1 MSPSHSLLCILHA
14 WFLWNWCLIWIWRAQ
29 APLRPLSFER
39 MCVCVCVFP
48 PHFYHSF
55 PAATAFPLLAT
66 KLFVGYYT
74 HIHVVHTYQTP
85 SWETS
90 LFFFFLKRFF
100 TAGGCEL
107 NLHARTPTSPW
118 REIHPSK
125 PPTTPC
131 SCPFFLCF
139 SGVAATWGLP
149 KCFYR
154 LL

>member
-1 MSPSHSLLCILHA
+1 MSPSHSLLWILHA
-14 WFLWNWCLIWIWRAQ
+14 WFLWNWCLIWIWRAR

-39 MCVCVCVFP
+39 MCVCVCCFP
-48 PHFYHSF
+48 RIFIIPSLLLLLF
-55 PAATAFPLLAT
+55 PCLQQNCLLAI
-66 KLFVGYYT
+66 T
-74 HIHVVHTYQTP
+74 HTYIVVHTYQTP

-125 PPTTPC
+125 PPTTLC